1 MNKLLISEYIS
12 RLTKE
17 NIYSFGIKQ
26 GITMQSNDLDIIY
39 YYIKNK
45 YQEFFNNPDII
56 LKEIKPQITNQ
67 AYDIIINLYNKYK
80 YLM

>member
-45 YQEFFNNPDII
+45 YQEFFNKPDII